1 MPYLSIHAPQGK
13 ITEDS
18 FLRWG
23 KVTIDIAQSPGVD
36 NITIHP
42 NNVKGQKIYYQEK
55 TLRYIKG
62 LRGDSHKAFKLQ

>member
-1 MPYLSIHAPQGK
+1 VSYLSIHAPQGK

-42 NNVKGQKIYYQEK
+42 NNVKGEKTYHQEK
-55 TLRYIKG
+55 TLRYIKR
-62 LRGDSHKAFKLQ
+62 LRGGRHKAFKPQ